1 MLDLHQ
7 DIALACSHLS
17 AAYRGNDVLFGV
29 DFEVTRATIHCITGE
44 NGAGKSTL
52 LRVISTLHPPSAGTV
67 SIAISRVSLKPLSLG
82 LVLQHDVLPF
92 AFTVETILQAA
103 ALGGIN
109 RLLSDTEVSGILTK
123 TGIAAPA
130 NSLIS
135 CLSLS
140 QRQQVQIACCIAK
153 GAELLLLDE
162 PTSVMTPVESL
173 HFWNVL
179 KGLRA
184 LGTTIVVVTHNLED
198 IVSYSDSVTVLKSG
212 AVSLT
217 SRTHEITTA
226 TLLHTMAPDVDPMW
240 PVRTQMSRVE
250 SSEHIGTI
258 HKQNGSIP
266 ILAKHVHGLAGIGN
280 CGYDDVLTAVALTP
294 VAGVTVLIN
303 GVCIDKWSIRKR
315 RCNRIYYL
323 SDERHRDVLSLTSSL
338 CTNSLF
344 GVPVLP
350 GLGRIFIPTTKKLS
364 QIVTR
369 IVETFHVYP
378 KNPAAT
384 VQELSGGNQQKFA
397 AGRELSRDAIVWV
410 LNRPTRGLDRISTL
424 QLAHLIR
431 ERCVTS
437 GASVLLYSDDIPF
450 LLACCDQIT
459 TLRDGEIVDSQ
470 PACLWTPV
478 TLVGSI
484 T

>member
-17 AAYRGNDVLFGV
+17 AAYREVDVLFGI
-29 DFEVTRATIHCITGE
+29 DFEVKRGTLHCITGE

-52 LRVISTLHPPSAGTV
+52 LRVISKLHLPSAGTV
-67 SIAISRVSLKPLSLG
+67 SIAISSVTLKPLSLG

-92 AFTVETILQAA
+92 AFTIEAILQAA
-103 ALGGIN
+103 ALAGIN
-109 RLLSDTEVSGILTK
+109 RLLSDAEVAGILSK
-123 TGIAAPA
+123 TGVAVPA

-135 CLSLS
+135 SLSLS

-153 GAELLLLDE
+153 GAELYLLDE
-162 PTSVMTPVESL
+162 PTSVMTPVEAL
-173 HFWNVL
+173 HFWSVL

-184 LGTTIVVVTHNLED
+184 VGTTIVVVTHNLDD
-198 IVSYSDSVTVLKSG
+198 IVAYSDSVTVLKAG
-212 AVSLT
+212 AVSLA
-217 SRTHEITTA
+217 SRTDKVTA
-226 TLLHTMAPDVDPMW
+226 AMLVDMMAPDVDPNR
-240 PVRTQMSRVE
+240 PSRTQVLPAE
-250 SSEHIGTI
+250 SAVTIGTI
-258 HKQNGSIP
+258 YKNKVAIP
-266 ILAKHVHGLAGIGN
+266 LLETHVHGLAGIGN

-294 VAGVTVLIN
+294 VEGVTVTIN
-303 GVCIDKWSIRKR
+303 GACIDKWSIRKR

-338 CTNSLF
+338 YLNSLF

-350 GLGRIFIPTTKKLS
+350 GLGQGFIPTIKTLS
-364 QIVTR
+364 EIVTQ

-378 KNPAAT
+378 KNPALT

-397 AGRELSRDAIVWV
+397 LGRELSRDAVVCV

-424 QLAHLIR
+424 QLALLIR
-431 ERCVTS
+431 ERCSMS

-459 TLRDGEIVDSQ
+459 TLRNGEIVDSQ
-470 PACLWTPV
+470 PASSWTPV